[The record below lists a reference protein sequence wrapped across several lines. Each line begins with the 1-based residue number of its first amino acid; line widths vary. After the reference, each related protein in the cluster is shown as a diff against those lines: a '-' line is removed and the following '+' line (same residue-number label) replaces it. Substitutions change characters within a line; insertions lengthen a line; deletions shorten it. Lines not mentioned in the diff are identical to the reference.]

1 MPLTLPNRTVSLH
14 GISLPEQ
21 PVNSQLPANT
31 QLINLIGGLG
41 GNVGEKSY
49 KPQVQ
54 FSIGTNEGDTSSPL
68 DVQTNGPFYTKELK
82 EENDC
87 GNAIKILYS
96 NSNKSEV
103 NINYLNSNS
112 DVDIYTSSE
121 RLKFST
127 LYSGVAQSKTAG
139 TNLTNGTSVD
149 NFTILTDGTE
159 TVSVVQDTELGLN
172 KNYLDFTSAT
182 VGDYSTK
189 FLKKNVSEATESE
202 SIFNVFVSEIDVN
215 PGYVS
220 YITSP
225 ILKNSLSLLN
235 PPSPSSTTTSL
246 MISIQSGKLFSNG
259 DFIRVQDLSNP
270 NNFAIG
276 TVTSYSTTDLTV
288 TFNLRY
294 TQLDLPAGSS
304 VCIENINNR
313 INSGST
319 SHCISTI
326 FTDVDSAETY
336 YSLRIKYA
344 TASLFGFRFTHE
356 RSITNNNI
364 IDYSNEIRFLRN
376 SFRQDKAEV
385 QNELV
390 GFESKFNRIGNRN
403 YLKSQ
408 YNGKDQL
415 ISKNKF
421 SIISYGFYK
430 QNDSYRYFNGYYKN
444 FEISGYPFDSLL
456 VDPKNYL
463 LTVGNGAAMSN
474 TITDDYKPYYT
485 HKLYEILSYRNLQYM
500 NTYEPQ
506 KIIIDNLI
514 SKYKEK
520 AFFSNPSE
528 IQTTDDI
535 YYSAIDR
542 PNILGKVR
550 KIIL

>member
-1 MPLTLPNRTVSLH
+1 
-14 GISLPEQ
+14 
-21 PVNSQLPANT
+21 
-31 QLINLIGGLG
+31 
-41 GNVGEKSY
+41 
-49 KPQVQ
+49 
-54 FSIGTNEGDTSSPL
+54 
-68 DVQTNGPFYTKELK
+68 
-82 EENDC
+82 
-87 GNAIKILYS
+87 
-96 NSNKSEV
+96 
-103 NINYLNSNS
+103 
-112 DVDIYTSSE
+112 
-121 RLKFST
+121 LKFSN
-127 LYSGVAQSKTAG
+127 LYKADASSKTAG
-139 TNLTNGTSVD
+139 VPLANGESVN
-149 NFTILTDGTE
+149 NFNILTDGSE
-159 TVSVVQDTELGLN
+159 TVSVVQDTELSLN
-172 KNYLDFTSAT
+172 KNYLDFTSASY
-182 VGDYSTK
+182 GNYSTK

-215 PGYVS
+215 IGYVS

-225 ILKNSLSLLN
+225 ILK
-235 PPSPSSTTTSL
+235 SSFSASGTTSVT
-246 MISIQSGKLFSNG
+246 IIIQSGKLFSNG

-276 TVTSYSTTDLTV
+276 TVTSYATPNLTDLTV
-288 TFNLRY
+288 TFDSRSV
-294 TQLDLPAGSS
+294 QLDLPAGSS
-304 VCIENINNR
+304 VCIENVNNK
-313 INSGST
+313 SGSR

-326 FTDVDSAETY
+326 FTDVNSTETY
-336 YSLRIKYA
+336 DSLRMKYA
-344 TASLFGFRFTHE
+344 TGSLFGFRFTHE

-376 SFRQDKAEV
+376 NFRQDNAEV

-430 QNDSYRYFNGYYKN
+430 ENNLYRYFNGYYKN
-444 FEISGYPFDSLL
+444 FEISSNTFDSLL

-474 TITDDYKPYYT
+474 TGADYYKPYYT

-550 KIIL
+550 KIIS

>member
-121 RLKFST
+121 RLKFSN
-127 LYSGVAQSKTAG
+127 LYKADASSKTAG
-139 TNLTNGTSVD
+139 VPLANGASVN

-172 KNYLDFTSAT
+172 KNYLDFTSASL
-182 VGDYSTK
+182 GNYSTK

-215 PGYVS
+215 LGYVS

-225 ILKNSLSLLN
+225 ILKGSF
-235 PPSPSSTTTSL
+235 SSTATTSL
-246 MISIQSGKLFSNG
+246 TISIQSGKLFSNG

-276 TVTSYSTTDLTV
+276 TVTSYSTTNLTV
-288 TFNLRY
+288 TFKSRLI
-294 TQLDLPAGSS
+294 QLDLPAGSS

-313 INSGST
+313 NNSGST

-326 FTDVDSAETY
+326 FTDVDSSETY
-336 YSLRIKYA
+336 DSLRIKYA

-376 SFRQDKAEV
+376 NFCQDIAKI

-444 FEISGYPFDSLL
+444 FEISGYTFDSLL

>member
-121 RLKFST
+121 RLKFSN
-127 LYSGVAQSKTAG
+127 LYKADASSKTAG
-139 TNLTNGTSVD
+139 VPLANGASVN

-246 MISIQSGKLFSNG
+246 AISIQSGKLFSNG
-259 DFIRVQDLSNP
+259 DLIRVQDLSNP

-276 TVTSYSTTDLTV
+276 TVTSYLSSTLTV
-288 TFNLRY
+288 TFKLRF

-304 VCIENINNR
+304 VCIENVNR
-313 INSGST
+313 GALST
-319 SHCISTI
+319 SHCISTM
-326 FTDVDSAETY
+326 FTDNSAETY
-336 YSLRIKYA
+336 DSLRIKYA
-344 TASLFGFRFTHE
+344 TGSLFGFRFTHE

-376 SFRQDKAEV
+376 NFCQDIATI

-444 FEISGYPFDSLL
+444 FEISGRTFDSLL

-463 LTVGNGAAMSN
+463 LTVGNGAAMSD

>member
-54 FSIGTNEGDTSSPL
+54 FSIGINEKNTSPL

-121 RLKFST
+121 RLKFSN
-127 LYSGVAQSKTAG
+127 LYKADASSKTAG
-139 TNLTNGTSVD
+139 VPLANGASVN

-225 ILKNSLSLLN
+225 ILKGSF
-235 PPSPSSTTTSL
+235 SSTATTSL
-246 MISIQSGKLFSNG
+246 TISIQSGKLFSNG

-276 TVTSYSTTDLTV
+276 TVTSYSTTNLTV
-288 TFNLRY
+288 TFKSRLI
-294 TQLDLPAGSS
+294 QLDLPAGSS
-304 VCIENINNR
+304 VCIENVNN
-313 INSGST
+313 IEMWGST

-326 FTDVDSAETY
+326 FTDNSAETY
-336 YSLRIKYA
+336 DSLRIKYA
-344 TASLFGFRFTHE
+344 TGSSFGFRFIHE

-376 SFRQDKAEV
+376 NFRQDKAEV
-385 QNELV
+385 QDQLV

-444 FEISGYPFDSLL
+444 FEISGYTFDSLL

-474 TITDDYKPYYT
+474 TITNYYKPYYT
-485 HKLYEILSYRNLQYM
+485 HKLYEVLSYRNLQYM

>member
-121 RLKFST
+121 RLKFSN
-127 LYSGVAQSKTAG
+127 LYKADASSKTAG
-139 TNLTNGTSVD
+139 VPLANGASVN

-172 KNYLDFTSAT
+172 KNYLDFTSASL
-182 VGDYSTK
+182 GNYSTK

-225 ILKNSLSLLN
+225 ILKGSF
-235 PPSPSSTTTSL
+235 SSTAATSL
-246 MISIQSGKLFSNG
+246 TISIQSGKLFSNG

-276 TVTSYSTTDLTV
+276 TVTSYSTTNLTV
-288 TFNLRY
+288 TFNSRLI
-294 TQLDLPAGSS
+294 QLDLPAGSS

-313 INSGST
+313 NNSGLT

-326 FTDVDSAETY
+326 FTDVDSSETY
-336 YSLRIKYA
+336 DSLRIKYA

-376 SFRQDKAEV
+376 NFCQDIAQI

-444 FEISGYPFDSLL
+444 FEISGYTFDSLL

-474 TITDDYKPYYT
+474 TTTDYYKPYYT